1 MEVKTS
7 SSPVGECPSGP
18 APGGRGAGGL
28 RPAAGLHRRGLLPRR
43 RGRLLPPRPL
53 PHSPKDSDDEE
64 GDASAL
70 RGGGCVDDARPG
82 GGAVPDADALVGGGA
97 TGDRGADE
105 VLVVGGG
112 ARRRMRGH
120 VVIGDRAKEED
131 RVVVVGEGRGDQN
144 LGKEMD
150 ASMGYEKGSVN
161 RDGRKAAKRTTR
173 RWRRRRSWCQISTEQ
188 LDW

>member
-1 MEVKTS
+1 ME
-7 SSPVGECPSGP
+7 GEDELL
-18 APGGRGAGGL
+18 AGGGVPI
-28 RPAAGLHRRGLLPRR
+28 RPPRLEDAGLEDCA
-43 RGRLLPPRPL
+43 LPPDSIAEAFSLAAAAVSSRLARFPL
-53 PHSPKDSDDEE
+53 SEDSDDEE

-112 ARRRMRGH
+112 AGGGCEDT

-144 LGKEMD
+144 LGKED
-150 ASMGYEKGSVN
+150 GCVNGIREGVSEPRRAQGGEEDDEEVAEKAILVP
-161 RDGRKAAKRTTR
+161 DF
-173 RWRRRRSWCQISTEQ
+173 
-188 LDW
+188 D